1 MKKQS
6 NDILE
11 QNQKHVPVKKK
22 KNKKKGNN
30 WKLTNSLECFDHA
43 RLHT

>member
-11 QNQKHVPVKKK
+11 QSQKHVPVKK

-30 WKLTNSLECFDHA
+30 WKLTSSLECFDHA

>member
-22 KNKKKGNN
+22 KTRKKK
-30 WKLTNSLECFDHA
+30 TIENSPVH
-43 RLHT
+43 